1 MMCISL
7 HHPWIFVPQIL
18 LDNGEINPTL
28 NTPRRKGVPKIMEVE
43 VFNLCL
49 PHRTSKG
56 PPQVCICNPCP
67 FLGRE
72 NKVVVK
78 MSHPDPASQ
87 DFKKPGSKGNCFIL
101 TRLALKDS
109 NNPSE
114 RVNTFHV

>member
-28 NTPRRKGVPKIMEVE
+28 NTPRRKGVSKIMEVE

-49 PHRTSKG
+49 PQRSPEG
-56 PPQVCICNPCP
+56 PPQVSVCYPRSI
-67 FLGRE
+67 LGRE

-78 MSHPDPASQ
+78 MSHLDLALQ
-87 DFKKPGSKGNCFIL
+87 DFKEPGSKRNGLIL
-101 TRLALKDS
+101 PRLTLKDG
-109 NNPSE
+109 NDPSE
-114 RVNTFHV
+114 GIDTFYI